1 VGKKRM
7 KKKIKIK
14 KYAMGNERCGAVVVV
29 VVVAVGLDRAV
40 AVHFPLL
47 RLAVK
52 VTRRPR
58 EERQSTGKWK
68 RKRGR
73 YTTQTHDSAHKQADR
88 LNTI

>member
-1 VGKKRM
+1 
-7 KKKIKIK
+7 
-14 KYAMGNERCGAVVVV
+14 MGNERCGAVVVV
-29 VVVAVGLDRAV
+29 VVAAVRLDRAV

-68 RKRGR
+68 RKREDIQR
-73 YTTQTHDSAHKQADR
+73 KHTTAHTNRQTG
-88 LNTI
+88 

>member
-1 VGKKRM
+1 MLWEMSAR
-7 KKKIKIK
+7 
-14 KYAMGNERCGAVVVV
+14 AVVV

-58 EERQSTGKWK
+58 QSTGKWK
-68 RKRGR
+68 RSGEDIQRKHTTAQTGR
-73 YTTQTHDSAHKQADR
+73 QVKHYID
-88 LNTI
+88 TIPCVL